1 MSKIEWTDETW
12 NPVTGCSKV
21 SAGCQ
26 NCYAE
31 RFAKRLQSMGVHKYR
46 HGFKV
51 TLHEDTLDE
60 PKKWRKP
67 RRVFVNS
74 MSDLFHEAVPRE
86 FIQRVF
92 KVMESHPQH
101 QFQVL
106 TKRPH
111 RLSAEQ
117 CYYMSPRPD
126 NVWIGTS
133 VENQEV
139 LQSRVAPL
147 IYVDAKIRFLSIE
160 PLIGKV
166 SLDGWLFKMLDWT
179 SMSGDV
185 HSINWVIVGGESG
198 PGARPMKAD
207 WARSIR
213 DQCQAA
219 GVPFFFKQWG
229 GFPKSKDRKL
239 DGKIY
244 NEMPA

>member
-1 MSKIEWTDETW
+1 MSRIEWTDETW

-21 SAGCQ
+21 SAGCK

-46 HGFKV
+46 RGFQS
-51 TLHEDTLDE
+51 TLHPDALDE
-60 PKKWRKP
+60 PRKWRKP

-74 MSDLFHEAVPRE
+74 MSDLFHEEVPAE
-86 FIQRVF
+86 FIRSVF
-92 KVMESHPQH
+92 QVIAEHPKH

-106 TKRPH
+106 TKRPE
-111 RLSAEQ
+111 RVRREQ
-117 CYYMSPRPD
+117 YAYAREMKDGWTD
-126 NVWIGTS
+126 NLWLGTS
-133 VENQEV
+133 VEERKV
-139 LQSRVAPL
+139 LEPRYLQL
-147 IYVDAKIRFLSIE
+147 INVHAKIRFLSIE

-166 SLDGWLFKMLDWT
+166 SLDGWLDPGLI
-179 SMSGDV
+179 
-185 HSINWVIVGGESG
+185 HWVIVGGESG
-198 PGARPMKAD
+198 TGARPMKAD

-213 DQCQAA
+213 DQCQSA